1 MDRSWITCDRLS
13 VENRSG
19 VADFLDFAIL
29 NAENRMSIRCPCTF
43 CCNMEF
49 HTPQQVKDHL
59 FEKGFLP
66 RYIVWTWH
74 GETDSKSTFTNCEDH
89 SHSQRFRC
97 HDYSNII
104 DMVEDAYEHCDR
116 DPSSF
121 KDMLEDAEKPCI
133 DVYDAYRKETFNL
146 RAVLMWTISDF
157 PAYGNLSG
165 CTVKGYYACPICG
178 IDTCACWLPHSRKMS
193 YMGHRRFLP
202 LGHLFR
208 KLKKVFNGKQEWN
221 EPPKTLSGGEIFNMV
236 EDIDIKF
243 GKKKAKKRKH
253 DGGGGGDGKT
263 KDGINAR
270 KDLESLKI
278 RGKRVPDETNKK
290 NKVLPPAPYT
300 LSKKR
305 KKKQFCETLLSVK
318 VPDRYSSNV
327 QNLVSIDDC
336 RLQGIKSHD
345 CHTLMQQFL
354 TLAIRICLPIN
365 VRRAIIRMCFFFN
378 TLCCKVVDPNTLD
391 QLQEELV
398 ITLCLLQ
405 QYFPPS
411 FFDLMIHLTV
421 HLVEQVRLCGPVYLR
436 WMYPFERQMKT
447 LKDYV
452 RNRYHPEGC
461 IVESYIA
468 EEALA
473 FCAEYLSN
481 CDVIGLPTGCPIDLS
496 IKKPLGGANIKVV
509 DDPLLAQAHRCVLM
523 NTPEI
528 QIYIEEHMHYLASR
542 NPYKVAHDKA
552 NNVPIDEIVCWLA
565 NKPRSSVV
573 TFSGYEI
580 NDFNFTTRD
589 RDCNRVTQNSGVR
602 VVANTLQISSSK
614 DKSPH
619 FGDMKFYGVI
629 DEIWQLDYLM
639 VKKTLFKCDWVD
651 DRGVCTDNLGF
662 TVVDLNRIGYK
673 SDCFILACHAKQV
686 FYVKDQLENNKS
698 IVCSVTDKA
707 YKLNGE
713 RCEDVDVSSPLSN
726 KLPVCELDEKDDE
739 GIYDRKDCDAIPI
752 DIDLENQ

>member
-1 MDRSWITCDRLS
+1 
-13 VENRSG
+13 
-19 VADFLDFAIL
+19 
-29 NAENRMSIRCPCTF
+29 
-43 CCNMEF
+43 
-49 HTPQQVKDHL
+49 
-59 FEKGFLP
+59 
-66 RYIVWTWH
+66 
-74 GETDSKSTFTNCEDH
+74 
-89 SHSQRFRC
+89 
-97 HDYSNII
+97 
-104 DMVEDAYEHCDR
+104 MVEDAYEHCDR

-121 KDMLEDAEKPCI
+121 KDMLEDAEKPLYPGAKHSKLSSLMRLYNVKGNYGWSDKGFSALLEVLADILPNNNTLPMSMYEVKKTMKRKFLMLSLLISGPKQPGNDLDVYLAPLIEDLKTLWDVGI
-133 DVYDAYRKETFNL
+133 DVYDSYKKETFNL

-165 CTVKGYYACPICG
+165 CTIKGYYACPICG

-202 LGHLFR
+202 LDHLFR

-221 EPPKTLSGGEIFNMV
+221 EPPKTLSGEEIFNMV

-253 DGGGGGDGKT
+253 DGGGGGG
-263 KDGINAR
+263 
-270 KDLESLKI
+270 
-278 RGKRVPDETNKK
+278 
-290 NKVLPPAPYT
+290 
-300 LSKKR
+300 
-305 KKKQFCETLLSVK
+305 
-318 VPDRYSSNV
+318 
-327 QNLVSIDDC
+327 
-336 RLQGIKSHD
+336 
-345 CHTLMQQFL
+345 
-354 TLAIRICLPIN
+354 
-365 VRRAIIRMCFFFN
+365 
-378 TLCCKVVDPNTLD
+378 VVDPNTLD

-411 FFDLMIHLTV
+411 FFDIMIHLTV
-421 HLVEQVRLCGPVYLR
+421 HLVEQVRLCGLVYLR

-452 RNRYHPEGC
+452 RNPYHPEGC

-481 CDVIGLPTGCPIDLS
+481 CDVIGLPTDCPTDLS
-496 IKKPLGGANIKVV
+496 IEKPLGGANIKVV

-542 NPYKVAHDKA
+542 NPYKAKTNLWLQNEHIRTFSVAHDKA

-565 NKPRSSVV
+565 NKPRLSVV

-580 NDFNFTTRD
+580 NGFNFTTRD

-619 FGDMKFYGVI
+619 FGDMTFYGVI

-651 DRGVCTDNLGF
+651 DRG
-662 TVVDLNRIGYK
+662 
-673 SDCFILACHAKQV
+673 QV

-713 RCEDVDVSSPLSN
+713 RCEDVDVFSPLSN
-726 KLPVCELDEKDDE
+726 KLPVCELDEKDAE

-752 DIDLENQ
+752 AIDLENQ